1 VFHQPNIPRH
11 GGAPWSM
18 MLAAAMMVA
27 VLLVLSP
34 AAVVQASDITGYR
47 SAAFGMTEAET
58 RAAIAADFGIA
69 ANDIPRA
76 THDLQKTTIL
86 TIAVNGL
93 VPGSGQAEI
102 SYVLG
107 YRDHTLFQVTVLWR
121 ARDDSA
127 AAMGRL
133 LLAAQSMINRFA
145 LLGFPDG
152 HVAPGSVM
160 GDGVKMLFRSRD
172 SHGKLA
178 LIGLYSPSANDGSGS
193 AEISGKERPW
203 LRVSF
208 VRDAGAP
215 DIFEIEPGQF

>member
-1 VFHQPNIPRH
+1 MILAVAIIAAVFVVL
-11 GGAPWSM
+11 SS
-18 MLAAAMMVA
+18 VA
-27 VLLVLSP
+27 V
-34 AAVVQASDITGYR
+34 ARAGDITGYR
-47 SAAFGMTEAET
+47 SAVFGMSEAET
-58 RAAIAADFGIA
+58 RTAIAADFGVA

-93 VPGSGQAEI
+93 VPGSGQAEV

-107 YRDHTLFQVTVLWR
+107 YRDQTLFQVTVLWR
-121 ARDDSA
+121 ARNDSA
-127 AAMGRL
+127 AATGRL

-160 GDGVKMLFRSRD
+160 EESVKMLFRSRD
-172 SHGKLA
+172 NHGRLA
-178 LIGLYSPSANDGSGS
+178 LITIYSPSASDSS
-193 AEISGKERPW
+193 SSVETSGKEQHW

-208 VRDAGAP
+208 VRDAGPP

>member
-1 VFHQPNIPRH
+1 MILAVAIMAAVFVVL
-11 GGAPWSM
+11 SS
-18 MLAAAMMVA
+18 VA
-27 VLLVLSP
+27 V
-34 AAVVQASDITGYR
+34 ARAGDITGYR
-47 SAAFGMTEAET
+47 SAVFGMSEAET
-58 RAAIAADFGIA
+58 RTAIAADFGIA

-93 VPGSGQAEI
+93 VPGSGQAEV

-107 YRDHTLFQVTVLWR
+107 YRDQTLFQVTVLWR

-127 AAMGRL
+127 AATGRL

-172 SHGKLA
+172 NHGRLA
-178 LIGLYSPSANDGSGS
+178 LIRLYSPSASDSSGS
-193 AEISGKERPW
+193 AETSGKERHW
-203 LRVSF
+203 LQASF

-215 DIFEIEPGQF
+215 DIFKIEPGQF

>member
-1 VFHQPNIPRH
+1 MILT
-11 GGAPWSM
+11 ATI
-18 MLAAAMMVA
+18 MVA
-27 VLLVLSP
+27 VFVALSP
-34 AAVVQASDITGYR
+34 VAVARAGNITGYR
-47 SAAFGMTEAET
+47 SAVFGMSEAET
-58 RAAIAADFGIA
+58 RAAIAADFGVA

-107 YRDHTLFQVTVLWR
+107 YQDHTLFQVTVLWR

-127 AAMGRL
+127 AALGRL

-160 GDGVKMLFRSRD
+160 GDGVKMLFRSQD
-172 SHGKLA
+172 NHGKLA
-178 LIGLYSPSANDGSGS
+178 LIGLYSPSASDGSGS
-193 AEISGKERPW
+193 AETSGKERPW